1 MMTLKQ
7 LVAGLAWLWAWL
19 STWMVVVVVISGLV
33 PPISGDFIEILV
45 ISGIPVIATIA
56 ATKMM
61 SYVTAVIKLSA
72 AIYKNVKKEST
83 NGK

>member
-1 MMTLKQ
+1 MTLKQ
-7 LVAGLAWLWAWL
+7 LVTGLTWLWAWL
-19 STWMVVVVVISGLV
+19 STWMVVIVAISGLV

-45 ISGIPVIATIA
+45 ISGIPVIAAVA

>member
-7 LVAGLAWLWAWL
+7 LVTGLTWLWAWL
-19 STWMVVVVVISGLV
+19 STWMVVIVAISGLV

-45 ISGIPVIATIA
+45 ISGIPVIAAVA